1 MTDSDEITVE
11 TVHADRRTGSPALRT
26 APSAASQ
33 VGAALLALLAV
44 GGWWLGLL
52 IGAYVFEVF
61 DFRLGRI
68 AGLGAAGGGVLVAL
82 LNVPL
87 TKRLPTA
94 ASVVIALAGGLLFT
108 SIAVPLVPP
117 GYYAMR
123 AELHRLDPPEWKVLD
138 DEIARRGDEDELIG
152 DLAAWYQEVALGLAD
167 GSITLNKSGNIKG
180 APSKPSAKG
189 GRGRMAGSRHYDY
202 EDPQFWDMDHIERT
216 KEAYQK
222 QKNAVVKE
230 LQNSIDMISMSVS
243 ETVQVD
249 AADYNAMLTG
259 DVMRRGYYY

>member
-1 MTDSDEITVE
+1 MTDSNEITVE
-11 TVHADRRTGSPALRT
+11 TVYADRRTGSPALRT

-52 IGAYVFEVF
+52 LGAYVFEVF

-138 DEIARRGDEDELIG
+138 ESRGGNSICFD
-152 DLAAWYQEVALGLAD
+152 VCT
-167 GSITLNKSGNIKG
+167 SIT
-180 APSKPSAKG
+180 
-189 GRGRMAGSRHYDY
+189 RM
-202 EDPQFWDMDHIERT
+202 
-216 KEAYQK
+216 
-222 QKNAVVKE
+222 
-230 LQNSIDMISMSVS
+230 LQPAAN
-243 ETVQVD
+243 EVQD
-249 AADYNAMLTG
+249 ADQ
-259 DVMRRGYYY
+259 VMTRILKRRGYQQVGRSYSGARVFRKGDLKITSYDDQGFPASPGYAGRPPGWTLRIEAA